1 MTVPDR
7 PRAVHPTWGKPK
19 DAPPAPAGNPAA
31 AGGQAAPGGTSP
43 APASPAHAPPTTAPA
58 NPGDPTE
65 AEQRF
70 LEEILREV
78 DASLG
83 QGQGGEDFD
92 LSTAQFW
99 YRAAFQ
105 DDLKKLFGEQ
115 KRLKVLIAAL
125 KKRKFQEEDIHKLFA
140 SVKKARLDQIRQ
152 AAEFESQVRR
162 QKMKIVGICLAM
174 VALLAL
180 FVIYSKKGELEAQRR
195 EEAIRRT
202 KSLRWQ
208 SAERII
214 ERRGPTDGG
223 FAAIPLRQPVIWEG
237 DEIRTSSGTDIL
249 EFPPEGRLFCE
260 GGTTFA
266 VARLEVAEEPP
277 RLTRIHLFLRSG
289 KFRWEKKEG
298 NQVPWDFEFA
308 RGRLR
313 VRWGQGAIG
322 VTPVAARIEV
332 LEGENA
338 VRGVG
343 SREEPLNGLMEA
355 VFPENGQPSIQLKE

>member
-7 PRAVHPTWGKPK
+7 PRVVHPTWGKPK
-19 DAPPAPAGNPAA
+19 DPPPAPT
-31 AGGQAAPGGTSP
+31 GGPAAPGGAVPSA
-43 APASPAHAPPTTAPA
+43 APSSAAPPAAAQPKA
-58 NPGDPTE
+58 DPPHPGDPTE

-140 SVKKARLDQIRQ
+140 SVKKARLEQIRQ
-152 AAEFESQVRR
+152 AAEVESQVRR
-162 QKMKIVGICLAM
+162 QKMKIVGICVAM

-180 FVIYSKKGELEAQRR
+180 FVVFSKKGELEAQRR

-214 ERRGPTDGG
+214 ERRGPTDSG

-237 DEIRTSSGTDIL
+237 DEIRTSSGADIL
-249 EFPPEGRLFCE
+249 EFPPEGRLVCE

-266 VARLEVAEEPP
+266 VARLEVAEEPL
-277 RLTRIHLFLRSG
+277 RLSRIHLFLRSG
-289 KFRWEKKEG
+289 NYRWEKKEG
-298 NQVPWDFEFA
+298 NQVPWDFEFP

-313 VRWGQGAIG
+313 VRWGQGTIG

-332 LEGENA
+332 LEGENT
-338 VRGVG
+338 VMGVG
-343 SREEPLNGLMEA
+343 PREEPLNGLMEA
-355 VFPENGQPSIQLKE
+355 VFPEGGQPSIQLKE